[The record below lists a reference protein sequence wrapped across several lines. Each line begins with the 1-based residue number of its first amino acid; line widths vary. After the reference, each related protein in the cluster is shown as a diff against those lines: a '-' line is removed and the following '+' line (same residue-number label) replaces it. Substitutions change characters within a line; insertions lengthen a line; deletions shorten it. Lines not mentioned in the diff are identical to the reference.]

1 MVQLPILVIKISFGT
16 NNLVTTGTLNTG
28 NAVGVLNTGNV
39 VTTGT
44 NTVSSN
50 LNVSGSSL
58 LSNVTVNN
66 GQITSSTGTLGFSD
80 NNVKTTGTLESGN
93 LTVTGNIGASGSL
106 TTDSVN
112 LADFTISDG
121 LITNSSGAISFDN
134 ENLTTTGD
142 ISAENISA
150 TTVTVG
156 GEQINSSEAS
166 LINNIT
172 NVGFSQNSKAVT
184 QSSTGVSYYW

>member
-1 MVQLPILVIKISFGT
+1 M
-16 NNLVTTGTLNTG
+16 
-28 NAVGVLNTGNV
+28 
-39 VTTGT
+39 
-44 NTVSSN
+44 
-50 LNVSGSSL
+50 
-58 LSNVTVNN
+58 
-66 GQITSSTGTLGFSD
+66 
-80 NNVKTTGTLESGN
+80 
-93 LTVTGNIGASGSL
+93 
-106 TTDSVN
+106 
-112 LADFTISDG
+112 ADFTISDG

-142 ISAENISA
+142 ISAENVSA

-184 QSSTGVSYYW
+184 QSSTGVVTIGNTAGSEVIDVASHNGTNSGLKLGGELVKATAAEINQLKRIRCYCCITSWCKIKYIRCRKFICVS